1 MKPSWYV
8 ARLRAMSP
16 TEIRDRAR
24 HMAVRK
30 RWKARQI
37 GVGAVDPLTV
47 PLHVAPFAG
56 ALPAG
61 LADQVPPAARKA
73 LLLAADHLMDGH
85 GEVFGLERQD
95 YVDPDWFLDV
105 ASGVRAPQETYA
117 FDIPHRDQAI
127 VGNIK
132 NVWEP
137 SRHHHLTVLAAAYW
151 LSGDE
156 RYAERC
162 AAHLRSWWKANPF
175 LSGVHW
181 TSGIELG
188 IRLVSWAWVRRLLD
202 GWSGAVDLFE
212 DNPSALRQLH
222 HHQEYLSTL
231 YSTGSSANNHVVA
244 EAAGLLVAAT
254 AFPWFD
260 ESDRWRAQG
269 LDLLAREVDLQTF
282 PSGINREL
290 ASEYHGLT
298 LELALVGI
306 AELDLAGRAVPAP
319 LWDAV
324 VRMVDA
330 LAGLVDVTL
339 HTARQGDGDDGLV
352 LVVDDP
358 AANRWASIL
367 TTGAAVLGA
376 RWWWPSL
383 PDADVRTTMLSAVLR
398 PLAAGS
404 RPAARPSGFG
414 DAGIVLMRTDGGS
427 RPEVWVRADDGPL
440 GFLSIAAHGHADALA
455 LEVRHDG
462 VDVIADPGTFCY
474 HGDPEWRA
482 WFRGTRSHA
491 TLELDGVD
499 QAVSGGPFLW
509 TRHVPTRRLE
519 LSDHG
524 DVVVWSAEHDG
535 YQRLDDPATHR
546 RTVRFSR
553 SARTLEVTDVVL
565 SGEAHPA
572 RLSWPLGPQVE
583 VSLSGSSARLSWPGG
598 AATLSLDPAL
608 TWTVRRGD
616 ADPVE
621 GWYSPGFGRK
631 VPAPILIGTGHA
643 GRGHALHCTLT
654 FDA

>member
-1 MKPSWYV
+1 M
-8 ARLRAMSP
+8 RC
-16 TEIRDRAR
+16 
-24 HMAVRK
+24 
-30 RWKARQI
+30 
-37 GVGAVDPLTV
+37 PL
-47 PLHVAPFAG
+47 
-56 ALPAG
+56 G
-61 LADQVPPAARKA
+61 LADTVPPAARKA
-73 LLLAADHLMDGH
+73 LLHAADQLMDGH
-85 GEVFGLERQD
+85 GEVFGIDRHD
-95 YVDPDWFLDV
+95 YVDPDWFLDA
-105 ASGVRAPQETYA
+105 ASGVRAPQEAYA
-117 FDIPHRDQAI
+117 FDIPHRDQAV

-188 IRLVSWAWVRRLLD
+188 IRLVSWTWVRRLLD

-212 DNPSALRQLH
+212 RQPGRAAPARTTTR
-222 HHQEYLSTL
+222 STWRRCTRRARRPTTTWWPRPPACSWPPPRSRG
-231 YSTGSSANNHVVA
+231 STRAR
-244 EAAGLLVAAT
+244 
-254 AFPWFD
+254 
-260 ESDRWRAQG
+260 RWRTTASSCST
-269 LDLLAREVDLQTF
+269 REVDLQTF

-319 LWDAV
+319 LWDAT

-330 LAGLVDVTL
+330 LAGLVDVEPAHGPPGRRRRRPRARRRRPRRQPVGL
-339 HTARQGDGDDGLV
+339 DPRHRRRGARRPAVVAVAARCRRAHHHAGRRAATARRAPTGPRCGPRASAT
-352 LVVDDP
+352 P
-358 AANRWASIL
+358 ASCC
-367 TTGAAVLGA
+367 
-376 RWWWPSL
+376 
-383 PDADVRTTMLSAVLR
+383 
-398 PLAAGS
+398 
-404 RPAARPSGFG
+404 
-414 DAGIVLMRTDGGS
+414 MRTARGT
-427 RPEVWVRADDGPL
+427 RPEIWVRADDGPL

-455 LEVRHDG
+455 LEVRHEG

-509 TRHVPTRRLE
+509 TRHVPTRRTE
-519 LSDHG
+519 LSDLG
-524 DVVVWSAEHDG
+524 DVVVWTAEHDG
-535 YQRLDDPATHR
+535 YRRLDDPATHR

-553 SARTLEVTDVVL
+553 SARALEVTDVVAV
-565 SGEAHPA
+565 GRGPPGAPVVAARPA
-572 RLSWPLGPQVE
+572 GRGGARRRRGPSVVARRLGPAA
-583 VSLSGSSARLSWPGG
+583 ARPD
-598 AATLSLDPAL
+598 AVVD
-608 TWTVRRGD
+608 VHRGD

-631 VPAPILIGTGHA
+631 VPASILVGTGHA
-643 GRGHALHCTLT
+643 GRGGALRCTLV
-654 FDA
+654 F